1 MLANRRAEEM
11 FGYRHGELAGQPVEL
26 LVPAEFQ
33 AAHAR
38 QRAEYAREP
47 VAQPMGSRA
56 RLAGRR
62 KDGSTF
68 PARVSLSPVATATG
82 RFILAVIRDTT
93 RDQPGTDLAELARAA
108 AAADDARR
116 GRELLSRVVG
126 HLMDIG
132 VSLQEATGLPHEV
145 AVQRIADA
153 LRGLDDTIR
162 EIHDHVFA
170 APPQDGPPEPAPP
183 DRTQ

>member
-1 MLANRRAEEM
+1 
-11 FGYRHGELAGQPVEL
+11 
-26 LVPAEFQ
+26 
-33 AAHAR
+33 
-38 QRAEYAREP
+38 
-47 VAQPMGSRA
+47 MGSRA

-82 RFILAVIRDTT
+82 RFLLAVIRDIT
-93 RDQPGTDLAELARAA
+93 RDQQGTDLAELARAA

-132 VSLQEATGLPHEV
+132 VSLQEAAGLPHE
-145 AVQRIADA
+145 AAMQRIADA

-170 APPQDGPPEPAPP
+170 APPQDGPPGPAPP
-183 DRTQ
+183 DRTE